1 MKVLLAPNSFKNSLS
16 SVQITDL
23 LSSQLSKI
31 KNAEII
37 ESPISDG
44 GDGFIEVLEYYKKE
58 SFDKYFYEAEF
69 NGEPIKCPVLFDR
82 LNKTIYLESASA
94 IGLRFLK
101 KEELNPLNLNSF
113 SIGHII
119 KNILFEERQKWIP
132 PFKNMI
138 IGVGGTATIDFGLGA
153 VNSLGVKFFDYQKNE
168 VKPVPGNFNLIKEI
182 GVEDLDS
189 NPYIQSLREK
199 NIFCIVD
206 VDTKLLGKNNAL
218 EIFGPQKGANKKDI
232 DLISSGVR
240 NVISVLKKKNYPVD
254 ELSLNGAGGGLASGL
269 SIFFGAKIIPAKDY
283 ISAELLKSTN
293 SEIPDYVIT
302 AEGRFD
308 YQSFEGKAT
317 GEIIKNFSS
326 KVKKIFVICGL
337 AEDKVDKKLPDN
349 VEIIQI
355 RDYFHSVDES
365 ITNASLGIKIASEKI
380 LNQLSDISSN

>member
-1 MKVLLAPNSFKNSLS
+1 MKVLLAPNSFKKSLS
-16 SVQITDL
+16 SVQITNL
-23 LSSQLSKI
+23 LSSELTKL

-44 GDGFIEVLEYYKKE
+44 GDGFVEVLEFNKKE
-58 SFDKYFYEAEF
+58 PLVKYFYEGEF
-69 NGEPIKCPVLFDR
+69 NKKSFKCPILFNS
-82 LNKTIYLESASA
+82 LTKTVYLESASI
-94 IGLRFLK
+94 IGLRLLK
-101 KEELNPLNLNSF
+101 REEMNPLKLNSF
-113 SIGHII
+113 PIGQII
-119 KNILFEERQKWIP
+119 KNLIISEQENKTFAFENIV
-132 PFKNMI
+132 

-153 VNSLGVKFFDYQKNE
+153 INALGVKFFDYQENE
-168 VKPVPGNFNLIKEI
+168 VKPIPKNFNLIKEI

-232 DLISSGVR
+232 DMILIGLK
-240 NVISVLKKKNYPVD
+240 NIISILKKKNYTID

-269 SIFFGAKIIPAKDY
+269 NIFLGTKIIPAKDY
-283 ISAELLKSTN
+283 IRAELLKLTN

-308 YQSFEGKAT
+308 HQSFEGKAT
-317 GEIIKNFSS
+317 GEIIKIYSS
-326 KVKKIFVICGL
+326 KAKKIFVVCGL
-337 AEDKVDKKLPDN
+337 AEDKVDKKLADN

-355 RDYFHSVDES
+355 TDYFHSVNES

-380 LNQLSDISSN
+380 LNQLSDI